1 MLDIIRKPNHLINL
15 KKIALLKDFVSST
28 KSSYSEN
35 AVLEPQKVFVEKIP
49 PEKSPPSKY
58 ISIEI
63 EKPSSVTEEQNN
75 VQQRGGDEPKSA
87 IVIIIH
93 LIVLCIHV
101 GLLIFVSRFI

>member
-15 KKIALLKDFVSST
+15 KKIALLKDFASST

-35 AVLEPQKVFVEKIP
+35 AELQPEKVFVEKIP
-49 PEKSPPSKY
+49 PEKSAPSKY

-63 EKPSSVTEEQNN
+63 EKPSSVAEEQNN
-75 VQQRGGDEPKSA
+75 VQQRGGRSA
-87 IVIIIH
+87 FVLILH

-101 GLLIFVSRFI
+101 SLLLFVSKLI